1 MGSLTPDGPAH
12 KLSGGT
18 PGRNDRI
25 TPDKIAKYLETTRK
39 AFAKV
44 TVVAPPRSFAAKM
57 AENFLDMARRYYDD
71 ARHSHEK
78 GDDVQAFA
86 QVNYAHGW
94 LDAGARLGIFDVGQD
109 DVLFT
114 LLD

>member
-1 MGSLTPDGPAH
+1 MGSIAPDRPAH
-12 KLSGGT
+12 KLPSAGA
-18 PGRNDRI
+18 RNSTI
-25 TPDKIAKYLETTRK
+25 TAEKITKYLETTRK

-57 AENFLDMARRYYDD
+57 AENFLDMAKRYYED
-71 ARHSHEK
+71 AKHSHAQ

>member
-1 MGSLTPDGPAH
+1 MAT
-12 KLSGGT
+12 LST
-18 PGRNDRI
+18 I
-25 TPDKIAKYLETTRK
+25 TPERMEKYLETTRK

-44 TVVAPPRSFAAKM
+44 TVVAPPKSFAAKM
-57 AENFLDMARRYYDD
+57 AENFLDMAKRYYAD
-71 ARHSHEK
+71 AQHNAK
-78 GDDVQAFA
+78 TGDYVNAFA

-94 LDAGARLGIFDVGQD
+94 LDAGARLGVFDVGQD

>member
-1 MGSLTPDGPAH
+1 VGSLTPGADQSPA
-12 KLSGGT
+12 
-18 PGRNDRI
+18 PRVDRI
-25 TPDKIAKYLETTRK
+25 TPEKIAKYLETTRK

-44 TVVAPPRSFAAKM
+44 TVVAPPRSFAARM
-57 AENFLDMARRYYDD
+57 AENFLDMARRYYED
-71 ARHSHEK
+71 AKHSHSK

>member
-1 MGSLTPDGPAH
+1 MGSLKATDAPAGGPA
-12 KLSGGT
+12 S
-18 PGRNDRI
+18 NDRV
-25 TPDKIAKYLETTRK
+25 TPEKIAKYLETTRK

-44 TVVAPPRSFAAKM
+44 KVVAPPRSFAARM
-57 AENFLDMARRYYDD
+57 ADNFLDMARRYYAD
-71 ARHSHEK
+71 ALHSHAT

-94 LDAGARLGIFDVGQD
+94 LDAGARLGVFDVGQD